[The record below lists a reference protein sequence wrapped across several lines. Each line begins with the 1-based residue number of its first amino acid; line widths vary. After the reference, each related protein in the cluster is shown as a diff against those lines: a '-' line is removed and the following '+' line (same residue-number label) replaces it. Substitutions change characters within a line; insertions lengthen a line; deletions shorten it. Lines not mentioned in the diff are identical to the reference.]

1 MRLVFL
7 GPPGVG
13 KGTHADI
20 LAGNLKVKHYSTGDI
35 FREILKESSALGK
48 KLEKYINSGELVPD
62 EIVFET
68 VKEVLSH
75 EASEKGWLLDGYPR
89 NKNQAELLDD
99 FLRGRNEE
107 LDYAVYLYA
116 SPEVLI
122 KRLTNRRVCPNCN
135 AIYNLVNNP
144 PKQDG
149 ICNRCGVVLIQR
161 EDDTRETIERRISI
175 FQKEFESL
183 EEYYDNA
190 GILLKISA
198 EGDFKVIAE
207 RIMDGLK
214 VG

>member
-13 KGTHADI
+13 KGTHANI
-20 LAGNLKVKHYSTGDI
+20 LARNLKVTHYSTGDI
-35 FREILKESSALGK
+35 FREILKESSALSK
-48 KLEKYINSGELVPD
+48 KLEKYVNSGKLVPD
-62 EIVFET
+62 DIVFET

-99 FLRGRNEE
+99 FLRGRHEE
-107 LDYAVYLYA
+107 LDYAVYLFA

-122 KRLTNRRVCPNCN
+122 KRLTSRRVCPDCN

-144 PKQDG
+144 PKKKDV
-149 ICNRCGVVLIQR
+149 CNKCGATLIQR
-161 EDDTRETIERRISI
+161 EDDKVDTIKRRISI

-190 GILLKISA
+190 GVLLKISA
-198 EGDFKVIAE
+198 EGNLEDIAE
-207 RIMDGLK
+207 RIRDGLK

>member
-20 LAGNLKVKHYSTGDI
+20 LAKNLKVTHYSTGDI
-35 FREILKESSALGK
+35 FREILKESSALSE
-48 KLEKYINSGELVPD
+48 KLEKYVNSGKLVPD

-99 FLRGRNEE
+99 FLRSGHEE

-122 KRLTNRRVCPNCN
+122 KRLTNRRVCPDCN

-144 PKQDG
+144 PEEDG
-149 ICNRCGVVLIQR
+149 ICNKCGVALIQR
-161 EDDTRETIERRISI
+161 EDDKVDTIKRRISI
-175 FQKEFESL
+175 FQEEFESL

-190 GILLKISA
+190 GILIKILA
-198 EGDFKVIAE
+198 EGNLEDIAD
-207 RIMDGLK
+207 RIMDGLE